1 MKRYTKKINDLIYI
15 YRYDLFS
22 GIFMF
27 SFILWTFEPIFSR
40 GHIVFSDLAFG
51 YHSDLYLTE
60 IFGLWNER
68 WSTSTLLNIPRLL
81 YILPFWLLSL
91 IFKGSGPFLIKSFI
105 LGLITISAGSMY
117 LFSKRVVSLYFH
129 REFDFYK
136 VFALVTGSLYY
147 ALNPWVIFRI
157 QHIYLLCG
165 YSLFPLLLRLFFD
178 IFDPRF
184 QAQVIDSYD
193 ISRVVPYRKN
203 IREMAAFALLYSISA
218 GAIHYFFYGAIYFS
232 VIGGLI
238 LIKNSIRLLP
248 DLSRVAGFI
257 KNMAVKVGILMAFFS
272 LTSFYWLGNY
282 VLSILTN
289 SQASQHNI
297 NTVDTMSLFS
307 RNSTFTNILY
317 LDSYW
322 WPMFDMTKLPLSF
335 YIGGGVLLLFIL
347 HAMIFRSYKYHVILF
362 FTVLS
367 VIFIV
372 ASTGT
377 KVESLAPFFVLF
389 VTKTPV
395 IGSIFRDPNKLVGLL
410 AVGFSLLLTFG
421 VEQVLIRF
429 TDSYKSYLTKG
440 VIILTTIFSL
450 WYYIEPFKLH
460 FIDGFYS
467 PVKIPKGME
476 EVQDNFYDGGE
487 FSRVLFLP
495 VADNMVQPH
504 TGVATP
510 KWNKNPNLEGFIKAT
525 GDIHIYTSRKNTI
538 FHHEGNIVGITYFLG
553 YIQHLMDRG
562 LSRNIG
568 KLLKAFPVDEIAY
581 HDEYMGQEKR
591 QDFNLKILS
600 EQEEMKKHYENDI
613 YHLYML
619 DDPREYMEA
628 YGNKIYTPYGLSKLE
643 TYLSSDGMEI
653 KDIPV
658 IFTNQRVDGE
668 MIFEGNKEDYV
679 ETETFTDLLLSTL
692 PEEYYAFPFEA
703 IESANVFMD
712 WGKVLIK
719 NSDWIWYLN
728 SQGIDNFPFD
738 FDMERGM
745 AATFSTSRLDVPP
758 YKFKDLKGRIIADF
772 DSVLRTNKFFK
783 ADNPHLFS
791 VQANPKKAT
800 NKIPVLRGEIIKG
813 DPKSIWQVAK
823 SGLIKA
829 KENNPYQFNLLI
841 SGRGTNKLHVKVRFF
856 DEDLNEIGVSYV
868 VAPKDE
874 FFFDEMNFYGE
885 YISPPKSEYMR
896 LDLLSFQNNKQKN
909 YWWIHD
915 LYIKDLEEYREE
927 NFFNINLPGREGERG
942 KLYIRTLVSK
952 AGGELQLEN
961 GDELLDVNT
970 YSERVNRF
978 KWIDLGDLTL
988 KRDKLTI
995 YNRKGFNAINSL
1007 VFIPERDRKKVEFPV
1022 KELIKKATVFMSMEA
1037 EDAFEYRGNIQS
1049 ERRYPLL
1056 SGGRGIRSQSGTLSK
1071 RIEILKDTDYQLLLT
1086 MEAVPG
1092 HSGTLSVTLRDSDE
1106 KVVREEVFGA
1116 PPMMEDDSRT
1126 TKKESVIIPDYLNE
1140 NFPRRYMRLPDTLN
1154 YYTQRKTDIGELKRG
1169 EYRLEIDFDSKVP
1182 SMTTLE
1188 DMHKFDPSEIMEPK
1202 FFEDIFQEDCS
1213 ECEFID
1219 ETMMEDEIVEV
1230 IDESPEMR
1238 EKAQKIL
1245 NIKYDPTCSCDWY
1258 VYASKMVPVTPLKEY
1273 LITYEARSE
1282 TIEKRH
1288 AKVIFLNEK
1297 RDVVDVQYIY
1307 EVEEQFKERWNSY
1320 EQIFSVPDGASL
1332 MQLQI
1337 WCRGDKEE
1345 EGLFQMKNLNILPY
1359 DQLILLDSISLRE
1372 KRTGNKIGSDSDN
1385 YFIPADTGVEVS
1397 YRRVDTMKR
1406 EFQIIN
1412 PEKKRVMIS
1421 YGESPNPLWKES
1433 IGGQR
1438 VDKVMNGVG
1447 AFFINEVN
1455 GKGEV
1460 TILLRWVYYLGIVL
1474 LIFSLF
1480 TYGGYSIILWRRGRK
1495 EKLRREEKDGSD
1507 NNCNK

>member
-1 MKRYTKKINDLIYI
+1 MKKYTKKVNELIYT

-22 GIFMF
+22 GIFML
-27 SFILWTFEPIFSR
+27 SFILWTFEPIFSQ
-40 GHIVFSDLAFG
+40 GHIVFSDIAFG
-51 YHSDLYLTE
+51 YDSDRYLTE
-60 IFGLWNER
+60 VFGLWNER

-91 IFKGSGPFLIKSFI
+91 IFGGSGPFLIKSFI

-129 REFDFYK
+129 KEFDFYK

-178 IFDPRF
+178 IFDPKF
-184 QAQVIDSYD
+184 QAQVIENYD
-193 ISRVVPYRKN
+193 VTQVAPYGKN
-203 IREMAAFALLYSISA
+203 IKDMAVFALLYSIGA

-238 LIKNSIRLLP
+238 LVKNSMRLLP
-248 DLSRVAGFI
+248 DLSRVSGFL
-257 KNMAVKVGILMAFFS
+257 KNILVKVGILILFFS
-272 LTSFYWLGNY
+272 LTSFYWLSNY
-282 VLSILTN
+282 VLSILTK

-335 YIGGGVLLLFIL
+335 YIGGGILLLFIL
-347 HAMIFRSYKYHVILF
+347 HAMIFRSYKYHIILF
-362 FTVLS
+362 FTLLS
-367 VIFIV
+367 VIFVV

-377 KVESLAPFFVLF
+377 KVETLAPIFVMF

-395 IGSIFRDPNKLVGLL
+395 IGSMFRDPNKLVGLL

-421 VEQVLIRF
+421 VEEMLIRF
-429 TDSYKSYLTKG
+429 KDSYRSYLTKG

-450 WYYIEPFKLH
+450 GYYIEPFKLQ

-467 PVKIPKGME
+467 PVKIPQEMV
-476 EVQDNFYDGGE
+476 EVQDKFYDGGE

-495 VADNMVQPH
+495 VADKMIQPH

-510 KWNKNPNLEGFIKAT
+510 KWNKNPNLEGFVKAT
-525 GDIHIYTSRKNTI
+525 GDIHIYSSRKNTI

-553 YIQHLMDRG
+553 YIQHLMDKG

-568 KLLKAFPVDEIAY
+568 KLLKAFPVDEVAY
-581 HDEYMGQEKR
+581 HDEYLGQERR
-591 QDFNLKILS
+591 QDFNLKLLA
-600 EQEEMKKHYENDI
+600 EQVGMEKHYENDI
-613 YHLYML
+613 YHLYRL
-619 DDPREYMEA
+619 NNPRSYMEV
-628 YGNKIYTPYGLSKLE
+628 YGNKIYTPYGFSKLE
-643 TYLSSDGMEI
+643 TYLSTDRIKI

-658 IFTNQRVDGE
+658 IFTNQRVGGE
-668 MIFEGNKEDYV
+668 IVFEGGRDDYV

-692 PEEYYAFPFEA
+692 PEDYYAFPFEA
-703 IESANVFMD
+703 IEGANVFMN

-719 NSDWIWYLN
+719 NSDWTWYLN

-758 YKFKDLKGRIIADF
+758 YKFKDLRGRIIADF
-772 DSVLRTNKFFK
+772 DSFLRTNKFFK

-813 DPKSIWQVAK
+813 EPKSIWQVAK
-823 SGLIKA
+823 SGLIKT

-856 DEDLNEIGVSYV
+856 DRYLNEIGVSYV

-915 LYIKDLEEYREE
+915 LYIKDLEEYKEE
-927 NFFNINLPGREGERG
+927 NYFYLKFPGREGERG
-942 KLYIRTLVSK
+942 RLYIRTLVSK
-952 AGGELQLEN
+952 AGGKIQVEN
-961 GDELLDVNT
+961 GDELIDIDT
-970 YSERVNRF
+970 YSKNLNRLQ
-978 KWIDLGDLTL
+978 WIDLGDTTLDTGELTV
-988 KRDKLTI
+988 
-995 YNRKGFNAINSL
+995 YNRKGFNAINAL
-1007 VFIPERDRKKVEFPV
+1007 AFIPDRKRREVEFPV
-1022 KELIKKATVFMSMEA
+1022 RKLIEDSTFFMSLEA
-1037 EDAFEYRGNIQS
+1037 EDAFEYEGNIQS

-1056 SGGRGIRSQSGTLSK
+1056 SGGRGIRSQDGTLSK
-1071 RIEILKDTDYQLLLT
+1071 SIEVLKDTDYEILLG
-1086 MEAVPG
+1086 MEAVPDNG
-1092 HSGTLSVTLRDSDE
+1092 GTLTVTLRDSHNNIVKREVFASDE
-1106 KVVREEVFGA
+1106 KNPSTTEEDEG
-1116 PPMMEDDSRT
+1116 RT
-1126 TKKESVIIPDYLNE
+1126 ESVILPDYLYE
-1140 NFPRRYMRLPDTLN
+1140 NFPRRYAKLPDTLN
-1154 YYTQRKTDIGELKRG
+1154 YYSKGRRNIGELRRG
-1169 EYRLEIDFDSKVP
+1169 KYELKISFNSSVP
-1182 SMTTLE
+1182 SMTNLE
-1188 DMHKFDPSEIMEPK
+1188 DMHKFDPSEIMEPE
-1202 FFEDIFQEDCS
+1202 FFEDIFQDDCS

-1219 ETMMEDEIVEV
+1219 ESMMEDEIIKVASE
-1230 IDESPEMR
+1230 R
-1238 EKAQKIL
+1238 ERDSLEKIF
-1245 NIKYDPTCSCDWY
+1245 NIRYEPTCSCDWY
-1258 VYASKMVPVTPLKEY
+1258 VYASKMMPVTPMKEY
-1273 LITYEARSE
+1273 LITYDARSE
-1282 TIEKRH
+1282 AVDKRH
-1288 AKVIFLNEK
+1288 GKVIFLNEK
-1297 RDVVDVQYIY
+1297 RDVLDVQYIY
-1307 EVEEQFKERWNSY
+1307 EVEEDFKDRWNSY
-1320 EQIFSVPDGASL
+1320 EQILSPPEGASL

-1345 EGLFQMKNLNILPY
+1345 KGLFQMKNLNILPY
-1359 DQLILLDSISLRE
+1359 DQLLLLDNITLRE
-1372 KRTGNKIGSDSDN
+1372 RIEENEEN
-1385 YFIPADTGVEVS
+1385 YFVPKDTGVEVS
-1397 YRRVDTMKR
+1397 YRRVDSMKR
-1406 EFQIIN
+1406 EFQVVN
-1412 PEKKRVMIS
+1412 PLNKRVMIS
-1421 YGESPNPLWKES
+1421 YGESPNPLWRETL
-1433 IGGQR
+1433 GGQR
-1438 VDKVMNGVG
+1438 VDKIMNGVG
-1447 AFFINEVN
+1447 AYFITQES
-1455 GKGEV
+1455 GSGEV
-1460 TILLRWVYYLGIVL
+1460 SILLRNIYYLGIILLIGSILGYIGCRVL
-1474 LIFSLF
+1474 LF
-1480 TYGGYSIILWRRGRK
+1480 RRSQNKNR
-1495 EKLRREEKDGSD
+1495 RREEKDGSD
-1507 NNCNK
+1507 SGSNK

>member
-1 MKRYTKKINDLIYI
+1 MKRYTKKINELIYT

-22 GIFMF
+22 GIFML
-27 SFILWTFEPIFSR
+27 SFILWTFEPIFSK
-40 GHIVFSDLAFG
+40 GHIVFSDIAFG
-51 YHSDLYLTE
+51 YESNRYLTE

-81 YILPFWLLSL
+81 YILPFWLLSMV
-91 IFKGSGPFLIKSFI
+91 FGGSGPFLIKSFI

-129 REFDFYK
+129 KEFDFYK

-178 IFDPRF
+178 IFDPKF
-184 QAQVIDSYD
+184 QAQVIDNYD

-203 IREMAAFALLYSISA
+203 IREMAVFALLYSISA

-238 LIKNSIRLLP
+238 LIKNGIRLLP
-248 DLSRVAGFI
+248 DLSKLGGFV
-257 KNMAVKVGILMAFFS
+257 KNMAMKLGILILFFS

-282 VLSILTN
+282 VLSILTR

-335 YIGGGVLLLFIL
+335 YIGGGILLLFIL
-347 HAMIFRSYKYHVILF
+347 HAMIFRSYRYHIILF

-377 KVESLAPFFVLF
+377 KVETLAPIFVLF

-429 TDSYKSYLTKG
+429 RDSYRSYLTKG
-440 VIILTTIFSL
+440 IIILTTLFSL
-450 WYYIEPFKLH
+450 WYYIEPFKLQ

-467 PVKIPKGME
+467 PVEIPQEMK
-476 EVQDNFYDGGE
+476 EVQDKFYDGGE

-495 VADNMVQPH
+495 VADNMIQPH

-510 KWNKNPNLEGFIKAT
+510 KWNKNPNLEGFVKAT
-525 GDIHIYTSRKNTI
+525 GDIHIYSSRKNTI
-538 FHHEGNIVGITYFLG
+538 FHHEGNIVGITYFLN

-562 LSRNIG
+562 LSRNMG
-568 KLLKAFPVDEIAY
+568 KLLKAFPVDEVAY
-581 HDEYMGQEKR
+581 HDEYLGKERR
-591 QDFNLKILS
+591 QDFNLKLLS
-600 EQEEMKKHYENDI
+600 EQGEMEKHYENDI
-613 YHLYML
+613 YHLYKL
-619 DDPREYMEA
+619 KDPRGYMEA
-628 YGNKIYTPYGLSKLE
+628 YGNKIYTPYGFSKLE
-643 TYLSSDGMEI
+643 TYLSTDRMEI
-653 KDIPV
+653 RDIPV
-658 IFTNQRVDGE
+658 IFTNQRIDGE
-668 MIFEGNKEDYV
+668 MVFEGTRDDYV
-679 ETETFTDLLLSTL
+679 ETETFNDLLLSTL

-703 IESANVFMD
+703 IEGANVFMN

-719 NSDWIWYLN
+719 NSDWTWYLN

-758 YKFKDLKGRIIADF
+758 YKFKDLRGRIIADF
-772 DSVLRTNKFFK
+772 DSFLRTNKFFK

-856 DEDLNEIGVSYV
+856 DRDLNEIGVSYV

-915 LYIKDLEEYREE
+915 LYIKDLEEYKGE
-927 NFFNINLPGREGERG
+927 NYFHLELPGREGERG
-942 KLYIRTLVSK
+942 SLYIRTLISK
-952 AGGELQLEN
+952 AGGEIQLEN
-961 GDELLDVNT
+961 GDELIDVDT
-970 YSERVNRF
+970 YSKDLNRLQ
-978 KWIDLGDLTL
+978 WIDLGSTTL
-988 KRDKLTI
+988 DSDKLTI
-995 YNRKGFNAINSL
+995 YNRKGFNAINAL
-1007 VFIPERDRKKVEFPV
+1007 VFIPEGEKRRVEFPV
-1022 KELIKKATVFMSMEA
+1022 RRLIKDSTLFMSLEA
-1037 EDAFEYRGNIQS
+1037 EDAFDYEGNIQS

-1056 SGGRGIRSQSGTLSK
+1056 SGGRGIRSQEGRLSK
-1071 RIEILKDTDYQLLLT
+1071 RVEILKDTDYEILLG
-1086 MEAVPG
+1086 MEAVPE
-1092 HSGTLSVTLRDSDE
+1092 HDGTLTVTLRDSEKKIVKREIFTPEASETSIAEEKDE
-1106 KVVREEVFGA
+1106 E
-1116 PPMMEDDSRT
+1116 
-1126 TKKESVIIPDYLNE
+1126 ESVESVVIPDYLYE
-1140 NFPRRYMRLPDTLN
+1140 NFPRRYLKLPDTLN
-1154 YYTQRKTDIGELKRG
+1154 HYSRRRRNIRELKVG
-1169 EYRLEIDFDSKVP
+1169 EYELEISFNSKAP

-1188 DMHKFDPSEIMEPK
+1188 DMHKFDPAEIMEPE

-1219 ETMMEDEIVEV
+1219 EAMMEDEIIGVP
-1230 IDESPEMR
+1230 DDSNGD
-1238 EKAQKIL
+1238 KLQKIL
-1245 NIKYDPTCSCDWY
+1245 NIRYDPTCSCDWY
-1258 VYASKMVPVTPLKEY
+1258 VYASKMMPIEPIKEY
-1273 LITYEARSE
+1273 LISYDARSE
-1282 TIEKRH
+1282 TVDKRH
-1288 AKVIFLNEK
+1288 GKVLFLDEK

-1307 EVEEQFKERWNSY
+1307 EVEEEFKGRWNSY
-1320 EQIFSVPDGASL
+1320 EQILSPPEGASF

-1359 DQLILLDSISLRE
+1359 DQLILLDNITLRE
-1372 KRTGNKIGSDSDN
+1372 KKIDQEES
-1385 YFIPADTGVEVS
+1385 YFFPADTGVEVS
-1397 YRRVDTMKR
+1397 YRRIDSMKR
-1406 EFQIIN
+1406 EFQVVN
-1412 PEKKRVMIS
+1412 PLNKRVMIS
-1421 YGESPNPLWKES
+1421 YGESPNPLWRET
-1433 IGGQR
+1433 IGGER

-1447 AFFINEVN
+1447 AYFITEES
-1455 GKGEV
+1455 GRGEV
-1460 TILLRWVYYLGIVL
+1460 SILLRKVYYLGILL
-1474 LIFSLF
+1474 LIVSLL
-1480 TYGGYSIILWRRGRK
+1480 TYGGYRVLLHRRSQK
-1495 EKLRREEKDGSD
+1495 EKFRREEKDGSD
-1507 NNCNK
+1507 SCGNK

>member
-1 MKRYTKKINDLIYI
+1 MKRYTKKINELIYT

-22 GIFMF
+22 GIFML

-40 GHIVFSDLAFG
+40 GHIVFSDIAFG
-51 YHSDLYLTE
+51 YESDRYLTE

-81 YILPFWLLSL
+81 YILPFWLLSM
-91 IFKGSGPFLIKSFI
+91 IFKGSGAFLIKSFI

-129 REFDFYK
+129 KEFDFYK
-136 VFALVTGSLYY
+136 VFALVTGALYY

-178 IFDPRF
+178 IFDPKF
-184 QAQVIDSYD
+184 QAQVIENYD
-193 ISRVVPYRKN
+193 ISRVAPYRKN
-203 IREMAAFALLYSISA
+203 IREMAIFALLYSISA

-238 LIKNSIRLLP
+238 LVKNSMRLLP
-248 DLSRVAGFI
+248 DLSRLGGFVR
-257 KNMAVKVGILMAFFS
+257 NMAVKVGILILFFS

-282 VLSILTN
+282 VLSILTR

-347 HAMIFRSYKYHVILF
+347 HAMIFRSYRYHIILF
-362 FTVLS
+362 FTILS
-367 VIFIV
+367 LIFIV

-377 KVESLAPFFVLF
+377 KVETLAPFFVIF

-429 TDSYKSYLTKG
+429 RDSYKSYLTKG
-440 VIILTTIFSL
+440 AIILTTIFSL
-450 WYYIEPFKLH
+450 WYYIEPFKLQ

-467 PVKIPKGME
+467 PVKIPKEMR
-476 EVQDNFYDGGE
+476 EVQDKFYDGGE

-495 VADNMVQPH
+495 VADTMIQPH

-510 KWNKNPNLEGFIKAT
+510 KWNKNTNLEGFVKAT
-525 GDIHIYTSRKNTI
+525 GDIHIYSSRKNTI
-538 FHHEGNIVGITYFLG
+538 FHHEGNIVGITYFLN

-568 KLLKAFPVDEIAY
+568 KLLKAFPVDEVAY
-581 HDEYMGQEKR
+581 HDEYLGQERR
-591 QDFNLKILS
+591 QDFNLKLLS
-600 EQEEMKKHYENDI
+600 EQGELDKHYENDI
-613 YHLYML
+613 YHLYRL
-619 DDPREYMEA
+619 NNPRDYMEV
-628 YGNKIYTPYGLSKLE
+628 YGNKIYTPYGFSKLE
-643 TYLSSDGMEI
+643 TYLSTDAMEI

-658 IFTNQRVDGE
+658 VFTNQRVDGE
-668 MIFEGNKEDYV
+668 LVFEGNKDDYV
-679 ETETFTDLLLSTL
+679 ETETFNDLLLSTL

-703 IESANVFMD
+703 IEGANVFMN

-719 NSDWIWYLN
+719 NSDWSWYLN

-758 YKFKDLKGRIIADF
+758 YKFKDLRGRIIADF
-772 DSVLRTNKFFK
+772 DSFLRTNKFFK

-813 DPKSIWQVAK
+813 EPKSIWQVAK

-856 DEDLNEIGVSYV
+856 DKNLNEIGVSYV

-885 YISPPKSEYMR
+885 YISPPKSQYMR

-915 LYIKDLEEYREE
+915 LYIKDLEEYKVE
-927 NFFNINLPGREGERG
+927 NYFHLGFPRREGERG
-942 KLYIRTLVSK
+942 RLYIRTLISR
-952 AGGELQLEN
+952 AGGEIQLEN
-961 GDELLDVNT
+961 GEELIDVDT
-970 YSERVNRF
+970 YSKDLNRLQ
-978 KWIDLGDLTL
+978 WIDLGSITL
-988 KRDKLTI
+988 DSDKLTV
-995 YNRKGFNAINSL
+995 YNRKGFNAINAFA
-1007 VFIPERDRKKVEFPV
+1007 FIPEGERRRLEFPV
-1022 KELIKKATVFMSMEA
+1022 RKLIKDSTLFTSLEA
-1037 EDAFEYRGNIQS
+1037 EDAFEYEGNIQS

-1056 SGGRGIRSQSGTLSK
+1056 SGGRGIRSQEGELSK
-1071 RIEILKDTDYQLLLT
+1071 KMEILKDTDYEIVLG
-1086 MEAVPG
+1086 MEAVPE
-1092 HSGTLSVTLRDSDE
+1092 HQGTLTVTLKDSDR
-1106 KVVREEVFGA
+1106 KIVKREIFT
-1116 PPMMEDDSRT
+1116 PEDRETSITVGDEENL
-1126 TKKESVIIPDYLNE
+1126 ESVIIPDYLYE
-1140 NFPRRYMRLPDTLN
+1140 SFPRRYARLPDTLSH
-1154 YYTQRKTDIGELKRG
+1154 YSERRRSIGELKRG
-1169 EYRLEIDFDSKVP
+1169 EYEMQISFKSKVP

-1188 DMHKFDPSEIMEPK
+1188 DMHKFDPSEIMEPE

-1219 ETMMEDEIVEV
+1219 ETMMEEEIVEV
-1230 IDESPEMR
+1230 SDSSGGDNP
-1238 EKAQKIL
+1238 QKLLDIR
-1245 NIKYDPTCSCDWY
+1245 YDPTCSCDWY
-1258 VYASKMVPVTPLKEY
+1258 VYASRMMPVEPMKEY
-1273 LITYEARSE
+1273 LISYDARSE
-1282 TIEKRH
+1282 AVDKRH
-1288 AKVIFLNEK
+1288 GKVIFLDEK
-1297 RDVVDVQYIY
+1297 RSVVDVQYIS
-1307 EVEEQFKERWNSY
+1307 EVEEEFKDRWNSY
-1320 EQIFSVPDGASL
+1320 EQILSPPEGASL

-1345 EGLFQMKNLNILPY
+1345 EGVFQMKNLNILPY
-1359 DQLILLDSISLRE
+1359 DQLILLDNITLRE
-1372 KRTGNKIGSDSDN
+1372 KREDDGEN
-1385 YFIPADTGVEVS
+1385 YFLPADTGVEVS

-1406 EFQIIN
+1406 EFQVVN
-1412 PEKKRVMIS
+1412 PLNKRVMIS
-1421 YGESPNPLWKES
+1421 YGESPNPLWRET

-1438 VDKVMNGVG
+1438 VDRVMNGVG
-1447 AFFINEVN
+1447 AYFITEES
-1455 GKGEV
+1455 GRGEV
-1460 TILLRWVYYLGIVL
+1460 SILLRKVYYLGIIL
-1474 LIFSLF
+1474 LLVSLL
-1480 TYGGYSIILWRRGRK
+1480 TYGGYRVLILKKSKK
-1495 EKLRREEKDGSD
+1495 EKSRREEKDG
-1507 NNCNK
+1507 

>member
-1 MKRYTKKINDLIYI
+1 MKKYTKKINELIYI

-51 YHSDLYLTE
+51 YHSDRYLSE

-81 YILPFWLLSL
+81 YIFPFWLLSM
-91 IFKGSGPFLIKSFI
+91 IFGGSGPLLIKSFI

-129 REFDFYK
+129 KEFDFYK

-184 QAQVIDSYD
+184 QAQVIDNYD
-193 ISRVVPYRKN
+193 MSRVTPYRKN
-203 IREMAAFALLYSISA
+203 IREMAVFALLYSVSA

-238 LIKNSIRLLP
+238 VIKNSIKLFP
-248 DLSRVAGFI
+248 DLSRIGGFI
-257 KNMAVKVGILMAFFS
+257 KNMAVKVGILIAFFS

-282 VLSILTN
+282 VLSILTK

-335 YIGGGVLLLFIL
+335 YIGGGILLLFIL

-367 VIFIV
+367 IIFIV

-377 KVESLAPFFVLF
+377 KVESMAPLFVLF

-395 IGSIFRDPNKLVGLL
+395 IGSMFRDPNKLVGLL

-429 TDSYKSYLTKG
+429 NDSYKSYLTKG
-440 VIILTTIFSL
+440 IIILTTIFSL
-450 WYYIEPFKLH
+450 WYYTEPFKLQ

-467 PVKIPKGME
+467 PVEIPQGMKD
-476 EVQDNFYDGGE
+476 VQENFYDGGE

-495 VADNMVQPH
+495 VADNMIQPH

-510 KWNKNPNLEGFIKAT
+510 RWNKNPNLEGFIKAT

-553 YIQHLMDRG
+553 YVQHLMDRG

-581 HDEYMGQEKR
+581 HDEYLGQERR
-591 QDFNLKILS
+591 QEFNLKILS
-600 EQEEMKKHYENDI
+600 EQEEMNKHYENDI
-613 YHLYML
+613 YHLYKL
-619 DDPREYMEA
+619 DNPREYMEA

-643 TYLSSDGMEI
+643 TYLSSERTEI

-668 MIFEGNKEDYV
+668 MIFEGNRDDYV
-679 ETETFTDLLLSTL
+679 EAETFTDLFLSTL
-692 PEEYYAFPFEA
+692 PEEYYAFPFDSVEG
-703 IESANVFMD
+703 ANVFMD
-712 WGKVLIK
+712 WGKVLVK
-719 NSDWIWYLN
+719 NSDWMWYLN

-738 FDMERGM
+738 FDMERGV

-772 DSVLRTNKFFK
+772 DSFLRTNKFFK

-800 NKIPVLRGEIIKG
+800 NKVPVLRGEIIKG

-829 KENNPYQFNLLI
+829 KENNPYQFNILI

-885 YISPPKSEYMR
+885 YISPPKSQYMR

-927 NFFNINLPGREGERG
+927 NFFNLKLSESEDKRGR
-942 KLYIRTLVSK
+942 LYIRTLISK

-961 GDELLDVNT
+961 GNELLDVDT
-970 YSERVNRF
+970 YSKRINRF
-978 KWIDLGDLTL
+978 QWVDLGDITL
-988 KRDKLTI
+988 KTDHLTI

-1007 VFIPERDRKKVEFPV
+1007 VFIPEEDRKKLEFPV
-1022 KELIKKATVFMSMEA
+1022 RKLIREAKFFMSMEA
-1037 EDAFEYRGNIQS
+1037 EDAFEYRGNTQS

-1056 SGGRGIRSQSGTLSK
+1056 SGGRGIRSQWGNLSK
-1071 RIEILKDTDYQLLLT
+1071 KVELLKDTDYELLLT
-1086 MEAVPG
+1086 MEAIPEYRGSLTVR
-1092 HSGTLSVTLRDSDE
+1092 LKDSDE
-1106 KVVREEVFGA
+1106 RVVREEVFTSRDT
-1116 PPMMEDDSRT
+1116 EDRE
-1126 TKKESVIIPDYLNE
+1126 KGKEETAILPDYLNE
-1140 NFPRRYMRLPDTLN
+1140 NFPRRYIRLPDTLN
-1154 YYTQRKTDIGELKRG
+1154 YYTHRKTDLGELKAG
-1169 EYRLEIDFDSKVP
+1169 EYKLEIDFDSRVP
-1182 SMTTLE
+1182 SMTNLK
-1188 DMHKFDPSEIMEPK
+1188 DMHKFDPSEIMEPD

-1219 ETMMEDEIVEV
+1219 ETMMEDEIVEIGGKSGDKV
-1230 IDESPEMR
+1230 ER
-1238 EKAQKIL
+1238 VL
-1245 NIKYDPTCSCDWY
+1245 NIRYDPTCSCDWY
-1258 VYASKMVPVTPLKEY
+1258 VYASKMVPVAHLKEY
-1273 LITYEARSE
+1273 LISYEARSE
-1282 TIEKRH
+1282 TVEKRH

-1297 RDVVDVQYIY
+1297 RDVVDVQYVY
-1307 EVEEQFKERWNSY
+1307 EVEEQFKDRWNSY
-1320 EQIFSVPDGASL
+1320 EQIFSVPEGASL
-1332 MQLQI
+1332 MQLQV

-1345 EGLFQMKNLNILPY
+1345 EGLFQMKNLSVLPY
-1359 DQLILLDSISLRE
+1359 DHLVLLDTISLRE
-1372 KRTGNKIGSDSDN
+1372 KRSDGRGSDD
-1385 YFIPADTGVEVS
+1385 YFVPANTGVEVS
-1397 YRRVDTMKR
+1397 YRRIDTMKR
-1406 EFQIIN
+1406 EFQVAN
-1412 PEKKRVMIS
+1412 PQKKRVLIS

-1438 VDKVMNGVG
+1438 VDRIMNGVG
-1447 AFFINEVN
+1447 AFFINEESGS
-1455 GKGEV
+1455 GKVE
-1460 TILLRWVYYLGIVL
+1460 ILLRRVYYLGI
-1474 LIFSLF
+1474 LIFIF
-1480 TYGGYSIILWRRGRK
+1480 SILICGIGSIFLRRIGKKDKFRK
-1495 EKLRREEKDGSD
+1495 EGKNGSD